1 MNVMMVVVMV
11 MTTANVNTTEDSPP
25 EFVPESLR
33 GFMTNSEWDELLSRA
48 DYLITSLESIDDS
61 NTRQSV
67 FELLK
72 VLDKIHRES
81 LTRLVRLFKDGVLE
95 QVITDPP
102 IRTLMDLYDL
112 LPQSLGCSDTDSA
125 SIALN
130 SKKLARWVPSR
141 FSEEKLKDDLLYS
154 DQIED
159 HFLFLAKVENKIYGF
174 SADCL
179 VNHELMIGATLE
191 GYSLVCPHHDG
202 CIYDIRNGAKL
213 GSDAHIGCY
222 PVKKEKNRI
231 LIGFDMPFIPELPSF

>member
-81 LTRLVRLFKDGVLE
+81 LTRLVRLLKMEFLNKLL
-95 QVITDPP
+95 Q
-102 IRTLMDLYDL
+102 TLL
-112 LPQSLGCSDTDSA
+112 
-125 SIALN
+125 
-130 SKKLARWVPSR
+130 
-141 FSEEKLKDDLLYS
+141 
-154 DQIED
+154 
-159 HFLFLAKVENKIYGF
+159 
-174 SADCL
+174 
-179 VNHELMIGATLE
+179 
-191 GYSLVCPHHDG
+191 
-202 CIYDIRNGAKL
+202 
-213 GSDAHIGCY
+213 
-222 PVKKEKNRI
+222 
-231 LIGFDMPFIPELPSF
+231 

>member
-1 MNVMMVVVMV
+1 
-11 MTTANVNTTEDSPP
+11 
-25 EFVPESLR
+25 
-33 GFMTNSEWDELLSRA
+33 
-48 DYLITSLESIDDS
+48 
-61 NTRQSV
+61 
-67 FELLK
+67 
-72 VLDKIHRES
+72 
-81 LTRLVRLFKDGVLE
+81 
-95 QVITDPP
+95 
-102 IRTLMDLYDL
+102 
-112 LPQSLGCSDTDSA
+112 
-125 SIALN
+125 
-130 SKKLARWVPSR
+130 VPSR
-141 FSEEKLKDDLLYS
+141 FSEEILKDELLYS

-159 HFLFLAKVENKIYGF
+159 HFIFLAKVENKIYGF